1 MTHANRSGS
10 GESICKSAGT
20 WRVIWRSC
28 DCDID
33 FTGAKQG
40 AVLPLEAGK
49 TKISIRL
56 DNKVIEDFR
65 AQVERAGTGSYQTLI
80 NDALVAF
87 IQQRSMIDAV
97 RQVVREELAS
107 PQRKLPRPSKRL
119 ASA

>member
-1 MTHANRSGS
+1 MKKIVAEPYR
-10 GESICKSAGT
+10 
-20 WRVIWRSC
+20 
-28 DCDID
+28 DID

-97 RQVVREELAS
+97 RQVVREEL
-107 PQRKLPRPSKRL
+107 PRLRKNFHVL
-119 ASA
+119 ASDRESRTAWIPDHVGDDGGCRE